1 MALGGGSIGDVV
13 GFIASIF
20 KRGINFINIP
30 TTLLAQVDSAI
41 GGKTGVNSN
50 FGKNLIGSFYQPK
63 VVIINTSAL
72 KSLSKRQFL
81 SGYSEVVKYALLG
94 DKKFFVQHIVEPH
107 RLEAPLRE
115 RLNRVQPDVVVFG
128 HTHKPFCETVN
139 GILFLNPGSV
149 TRPRGQHP
157 PSLVRLTIES
167 DELKPQFI
175 EL

>member
-1 MALGGGSIGDVV
+1 M
-13 GFIASIF
+13 
-20 KRGINFINIP
+20 
-30 TTLLAQVDSAI
+30 
-41 GGKTGVNSN
+41 
-50 FGKNLIGSFYQPK
+50 
-63 VVIINTSAL
+63 
-72 KSLSKRQFL
+72 
-81 SGYSEVVKYALLG
+81 
-94 DKKFFVQHIVEPH
+94 
-107 RLEAPLRE
+107 
-115 RLNRVQPDVVVFG
+115 QPDVVVFG